1 MARSH
6 VSKREA
12 DRIVGYAVAVCDL
25 MRMPK
30 WKILVMEDPA
40 ENDAYAAINWIDQR
54 HVAQL
59 WLSPDWMK
67 LDTDTRRN
75 SITHEV
81 MHLVHARVSTVA
93 FDDTRHLMHD
103 HEHNDWTRRLRREF
117 ELMVDHLATFMAD
130 THRLEEAWTA
140 ALPSKRS

>member
-12 DRIVGYAVAVCDL
+12 QRIANYAVTVCDL

-40 ENDAYAAINWIDQR
+40 EDAYAAINWIDQR

-59 WLSPDWMK
+59 WLSPEWMK

-75 SITHEV
+75 AITHEV
-81 MHLVHARVSTVA
+81 MHLVHARVSTA
-93 FDDTRHLMHD
+93 TFDDSRHLMHD
-103 HEHNDWTRRLRREF
+103 HEHDDWVRRVRREF
-117 ELMVDHLATFMAD
+117 ELMVDHLATFIAD
-130 THRLEEAWTA
+130 THRLEEAWVA
-140 ALPSKRS
+140 ALPSKA